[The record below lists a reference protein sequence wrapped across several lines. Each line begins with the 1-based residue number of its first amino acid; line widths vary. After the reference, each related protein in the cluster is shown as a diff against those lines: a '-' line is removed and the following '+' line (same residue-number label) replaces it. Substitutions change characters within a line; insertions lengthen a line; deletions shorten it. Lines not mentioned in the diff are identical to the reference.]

1 MEKIVPNI
9 KNARALPG
17 YKLEVEFED
26 GVSGVIDLS
35 KWKGKGVFEQWNN
48 EENFK
53 RFRITVDKKIEWG
66 EDIDM
71 DPDAFYLKL
80 IGKSFEEYVGNKQFL
95 WHTD

>member
-1 MEKIVPNI
+1 MEKIIPNI
-9 KNARALPG
+9 KNAKALPG

-26 GVSGVIDLS
+26 GVSGVIDLG

-48 EENFK
+48 EDNFK
-53 RFRITVDKKIEWG
+53 RFRITVDKKIEWC

-80 IGKSFEEYVGNKQFL
+80 IGKSFQEYARNKQFL